1 MDPDYLAQP
10 VVRKE
15 SSQNRVP
22 FQTAP
27 PPPPR
32 PLNAAKPSGGGGC
45 LQPKR
50 DLSIG
55 LRSHVWKRQA
65 RGRGLTDARVRIGH
79 GPERVPVEEGSAA
92 VTVLS
97 LRVVLAVLA
106 HAPAAAAARQVR
118 GHVEVTAVRVAV
130 AATS

>member
-1 MDPDYLAQP
+1 MLL
-10 VVRKE
+10 
-15 SSQNRVP
+15 NRVG
-22 FQTAP
+22 AGG
-27 PPPPR
+27 
-32 PLNAAKPSGGGGC
+32 ACSPSETS
-45 LQPKR
+45 P
-50 DLSIG
+50 SA
-55 LRSHVWKRQA
+55 SHVWKRQA

-97 LRVVLAVLA
+97 LGVVLAVLA
-106 HAPAAAAARQVR
+106 HTPAAAAARQVR